1 MKKASFLSSL
11 FVAATLTV
19 SAQESATITLN
30 TDKAEQIIPKEIYGQ
45 FAEHLGS
52 CIYGGLWV
60 GEDSSIPNPLDNI
73 SSKATRSSSVSDF
86 VLITT
91 LLLFLTGAT

>member
-60 GEDSSIPNPLDNI
+60 GEDSSIPNINGYRTDVFNALKELKI
-73 SSKATRSSSVSDF
+73 GRASCRERV
-86 VLITT
+86 
-91 LLLFLTGAT
+91 